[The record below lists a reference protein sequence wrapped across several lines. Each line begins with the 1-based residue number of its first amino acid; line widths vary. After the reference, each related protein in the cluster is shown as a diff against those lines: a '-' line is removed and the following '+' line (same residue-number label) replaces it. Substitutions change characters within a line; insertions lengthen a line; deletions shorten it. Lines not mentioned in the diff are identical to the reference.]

1 MEEVTFE
8 FIYLRIFSMFVRVFD
23 ICHRGRVWSVVRS
36 RVPVKLWKIPIKLI
50 HTCHTDETPCGNH
63 IDTKLCLK
71 CTKIPW
77 GITHVSHIETRLGF
91 NSLKIQRGD
100 NSCKS
105 YRVETWF
112 TVLSQPLLLQQVQ
125 PVLHNTTSV
134 RTHFSK
140 DPRWGPP
147 SKHWL
152 HNLIR
157 ARTNWDKDNYI
168 CVLLY

>member
-50 HTCHTDETPCGNH
+50 HTCHTDETPRGSH

-125 PVLHNTTSV
+125 PVCWFTRYIVVPNAIKVKWLLAN
-134 RTHFSK
+134 FSL
-140 DPRWGPP
+140 RISALRCG
-147 SKHWL
+147 
-152 HNLIR
+152 
-157 ARTNWDKDNYI
+157 T
-168 CVLLY
+168 